1 MSIQDFVNMFNKKK
15 EEASQRRAEQSRK
28 SSELEKIFD
37 ETVQE
42 YYEHLD
48 DITDPKRK
56 RNG

>member
-1 MSIQDFVNMFNKKK
+1 MSIKDFVNMFNKKK
-15 EEASQRRAEQSRK
+15 EEAAQRRAEQSRK
-28 SSELEKIFD
+28 TDELETIFD

-42 YYEHLD
+42 YYEHLE